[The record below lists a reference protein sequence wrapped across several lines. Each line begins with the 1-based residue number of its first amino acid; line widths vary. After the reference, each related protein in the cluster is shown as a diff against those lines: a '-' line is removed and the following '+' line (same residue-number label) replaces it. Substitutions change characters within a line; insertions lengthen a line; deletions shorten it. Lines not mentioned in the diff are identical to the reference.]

1 MSTWTSPFTTGRS
14 SHSPLGRALLAL
26 IVHHRWTHEPHLLHA
41 VYHEMAW
48 LAMLTNYYLVVS
60 YNKQKFLMVLS
71 IKRNYHQAM
80 DLWVLEA
87 DFG

>member
-1 MSTWTSPFTTGRS
+1 
-14 SHSPLGRALLAL
+14 
-26 IVHHRWTHEPHLLHA
+26 
-41 VYHEMAW
+41 MAS

-60 YNKQKFLMVLS
+60 YNKQKLLMVLS
-71 IKRNYHQAM
+71 RKRNNHQAM